1 MQHSDRARKP
11 LQWVE
16 RMPRMVY
23 ITEKK
28 KSLDSAS
35 CWLDAVILGNM
46 TSYFSIQPLSMT
58 SYLRLHM
65 NTTLK
70 LSMNSCFTL
79 TQRVL
84 WIATATF
91 YSLSFNDFLIGNF
104 QRNENT
110 ISHQQYY
117 FSLLK
122 ISCKTLCIGKEQN
135 MPNLCTGNLFYQRR
149 RLYIRLYIQ
158 LPRNNFQLNVNLIK
172 QYSSF
177 PDFTYIQL
185 LWEARKQNL
194 SLTMHLHYSSNCR
207 HLVYQHD
214 YC

>member
-1 MQHSDRARKP
+1 MQHSYRARKS
-11 LQWVE
+11 LQRVE

-23 ITEKK
+23 ITEKN
-28 KSLDSAS
+28 KSLDFAS
-35 CWLDAVILGNM
+35 CWLDAVVLGNM
-46 TSYFSIQPLSMT
+46 TSYFSIWPLSMT

-65 NTTLK
+65 NTALK
-70 LSMNSCFTL
+70 LSINSCL
-79 TQRVL
+79 TQRIL
-84 WIATATF
+84 WIVTAAF

-110 ISHQQYY
+110 ISYQQYY

-122 ISCKTLCIGKEQN
+122 ISHKTLCIGKEQN
-135 MPNLCTGNLFYQRR
+135 MTNLCVGNLFYQRG

-158 LPRNNFQLNVNLIK
+158 LPRNNVQLNVNLIK

-177 PDFTYIQL
+177 PDFTYIKL

-207 HLVYQHD
+207 HLVYQHN
-214 YC
+214 YY